1 MFDSAQKWLN
11 ANFLPI
17 ILIIV
22 GAWLIT
28 RFGGMIISG
37 LIRRAPTLR
46 AHGSQSG
53 QDTKKRQDTLI
64 SISSAALKITVW
76 ALAVLE
82 VLRRFGIDPTPILA
96 GAGIVGFA
104 VAFGM
109 QSLIKDFVAGL
120 FVIFENQYRVGDI
133 VTLGSATGS
142 VERITIRTTVLRGED
157 GSVYYIPNGSVNQ
170 SVNKTMGYSKLNL
183 SFWFDPKTDVDRLA
197 EIINQVGEKMYHDE
211 KWSKKLLERPH
222 FLNIGSF
229 SDKSVEVKVTGK
241 AAPISKWG
249 VTNEVKKRLLA
260 AFAKAE
266 VTLLPE
272 PSKKEEKTN

>member
-1 MFDSAQKWLN
+1 
-11 ANFLPI
+11 
-17 ILIIV
+17 
-22 GAWLIT
+22 
-28 RFGGMIISG
+28 MIITG

-46 AHGSQSG
+46 ARGDRTE
-53 QDTKKRQDTLI
+53 QDVKKRQDTLI
-64 SISSAALKITVW
+64 SISLAALKIVVW
-76 ALAVLE
+76 SLTVLE
-82 VLRRFGIDPTPILA
+82 VLKRFGIDPTPILA

-170 SVNKTMGYSKLNL
+170 SINKTMGYSKLNL

-197 EIINQVGEKMYHDE
+197 EIINRVGEKMYHEE

-229 SDKSVEVKVTGK
+229 NDKSVEVKVTGK
-241 AAPISKWG
+241 ATPISKWS
-249 VTNEVKKRLLA
+249 VSNEVKTRLQA

-266 VTLLPE
+266 INLLPE
-272 PSKKEEKTN
+272 PAKKEEKSS